1 MTDGKADNK
10 NGIKALYSLQTEIET
25 VFDTIAEKFELTKD
39 ELLILLTLW
48 EKGAMTLKEMDK
60 FVQIKSYKRSRT
72 YNHLVS
78 KKWIF
83 KERPT
88 NDERT
93 VMIYYNEDML
103 DKKRD
108 LFAMIASE
116 IKHHQAKMDQQY
128 SQIMKMSVG
137 N

>member
-1 MTDGKADNK
+1 MTNHKAENK

-25 VFDTIAEKFELTKD
+25 VFDTIAEKFKLTKE

-78 KKWIF
+78 KQWIF
-83 KERPT
+83 KERPE

-93 VMIYYNEDML
+93 VMIYYNEEMF
-103 DKKRD
+103 DKQRE
-108 LFAMIASE
+108 LFTMIASE
-116 IKHHQAKMDQQY
+116 VKHHQSKMDQQFK
-128 SQIMKMSVG
+128 QIMQLG
-137 N
+137 LTQ